1 MRIFRSL
8 LGFVLLT
15 ALMVT
20 TLALP
25 AAAADSDYTFY
36 GTAGETEYFVITS
49 DETDLITEVAIES
62 GSVPGMEL
70 NVAGD
75 VTLGLAGVPSTDGE
89 FTLSIAYTTRDHGNI
104 RISVTVYINPSSTV
118 SGTPTVTKNPTG
130 EKVVE
135 GDSATFIARADNV
148 KQYIWHIA
156 IGEASLT
163 SDELEA
169 YVGKGLTVTGHNADT
184 LVLSNIP
191 LTLNDAYIWCQF
203 VGTEDSVDSTAAVLT
218 VTAAKDATPVVTK
231 SPTDETVDEGGDAI
245 FIAKAKYAQEYTW
258 YFVDPWG
265 DTVPCADGEKI
276 YPGLQISGETTER
289 IVLENIPAALDGY
302 RIYCNFT
309 AGQVVSSEMAYI
321 YVNPDPTATTEATQ
335 APTETTEATDEPT
348 ETTEAPTEAP
358 TEKPAEAPKETA
370 PGKEE
375 KEEKEEKGGSNTLI
389 IVAMICFAAVAIA
402 GIAAYVI
409 LQLRRPEDY

>member
-1 MRIFRSL
+1 MRIFRRL
-8 LGFVLLT
+8 LGFVLLA

-20 TLALP
+20 GLTLP

-36 GTAGETEYFVITS
+36 GTAGKTEYFIITS
-49 DETDLITEVAIES
+49 DETDLITEARIES

-75 VTLGLAGVPSTDGE
+75 VTLGLAGVPSADGE
-89 FTLSIAYTTRDHGNI
+89 YTLTIQYTTRDHGNR

-163 SDELEA
+163 SDELED
-169 YVGKGLTVTGHNADT
+169 YVGQGLIVTGHNVDT
-184 LVLSNIP
+184 LVLTNIP
-191 LTLNDAYIWCQF
+191 LTMNDAYIWCQF
-203 VGTEDSVDSTAAVLT
+203 VGTEESVDSTAAVLT
-218 VTAAKDATPVVTK
+218 VTAAKDAKPVVIK
-231 SPTDETVDEGGDAI
+231 NPTDETVKEGGDAI

-265 DTVPCADGEKI
+265 GTVSCADAAHI
-276 YPGLQISGETTER
+276 YPTMKISGHDTER
-289 IVLENIPAALDGY
+289 IVLENIPAELDGY
-302 RIYCNFT
+302 RVYCNFT

-321 YVNPDPTATTEATQ
+321 YVNPDPTATTEATE
-335 APTETTEATDEPT
+335 APTETTEATEAPT
-348 ETTEAPTEAP
+348 EATEAPTEAP
-358 TEKPAEAPKETA
+358 TEKPTEAPKETT
-370 PGKEE
+370 PE